1 MKIRRFN
8 ENMKKYQRL
17 LEDIDEILQVEVFDD
32 YDCYQYTHGVGRKQ
46 IIETKKGRLIELY
59 HPRLGIEVTDMKG
72 NYKGSPPAY
81 EVIGRGPAYEFIA
94 ISIDFHWQKMSTP
107 KYMTQMPRAFNNTIK
122 RILAV
127 TGLVQYNPS
136 MSSVVK
142 NKISGV
148 DFKEG
153 LDGEFIVDWR
163 YPFEQELSILME
175 DEPEIIRFDV
185 LLA

>member
-1 MKIRRFN
+1 MKIRRFD

-17 LEDIDEILQVEVFDD
+17 LEDVDEILQVEVFDD
-32 YDCYQYTHGVGRKQ
+32 YDYFQYIHGVGHKQ
-46 IIETKKGRLIELY
+46 TIETKKGRLIELH

-72 NYKGSPPAY
+72 NFKRSPPVY
-81 EVIGRGPAYEFIA
+81 EVIGRGPVYEFIA
-94 ISIDFHWQKMSTP
+94 ISIDFHWEKMSIS
-107 KYMTQMPRAFNNTIK
+107 KYMTQMPNEFNNTIK
-122 RILAV
+122 RILTM
-127 TGLVQYNPS
+127 TGLVQCHSS
-136 MSSVVK
+136 MSSVIK

-148 DFKEG
+148 DFKGG

-185 LLA
+185 LLS